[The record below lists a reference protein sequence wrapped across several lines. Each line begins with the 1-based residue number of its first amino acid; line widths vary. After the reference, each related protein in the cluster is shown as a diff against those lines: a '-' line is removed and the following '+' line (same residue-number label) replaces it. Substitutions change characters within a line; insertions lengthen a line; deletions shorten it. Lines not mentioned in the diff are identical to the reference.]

1 MKFKIFLFS
10 FFLPPISFSQAPE
23 IEWQN
28 TIGGTS
34 DDDLQS
40 VVPTF
45 DGGYILGGSS
55 YSQDGFD
62 KTEERIGDDDY
73 WVVKINHLGIVEWDE
88 TIGGT
93 GRDNVYAIQQTP
105 DGGYIVGGESVS
117 NISADKSEN
126 RIGGADYWIVKID
139 GEGNIEWENT
149 IGAAGEEYFT
159 ALDQTA
165 DGGYIIGGYSH
176 SNANGDK
183 TEDLIGDH
191 DYWIVKL
198 DGEGNVEWDETIGGL
213 WDDYLTAIQQ
223 TMDGGYIIGGY
234 SDSDMS
240 GDKSEN
246 TIGPDHLNDYWIVK
260 IDNTGNIEWENTI
273 GGTKD
278 DALYAIQQTPDG
290 GYIVGGGSY
299 SNESADKSEHR
310 LGETDYWVIKLYE
323 NGTIEWENTI
333 GGDDDD
339 YLYTLDQIPGD
350 GYLLGG
356 KSLSNISDD
365 KTENMVGAPWYTGY
379 DYWVVKLNNEG
390 IVEWDNTIGGNDS
403 DDCTSVKSTS
413 DGGFVLA
420 GYSESPVSGDKIE
433 DIGEDD
439 YWVVKLFPDSCFVIT
454 EICNGLDDDCNGI
467 IDDGFIYL
475 TYYED
480 ADDDG
485 FGNISITTTT
495 CIGLPPPGF
504 VADSSDCDDNN
515 DLIYPSATEVC
526 NGFDENCNILIDE
539 GLTLY
544 NYFADIDE
552 DGFGNADE
560 MISICN
566 VLPPVGYITDSTDCD
581 DTNDL
586 IHEPILYYADIDGDL
601 FGDELNSEYFCDI
614 FIPDGYVT
622 NNTDCDDLNILI
634 NPVTNEICNNIDD
647 NCNTE
652 IDEGLPMQTLY
663 IDADGDN
670 FGNYLIDTITCL
682 LSITG
687 YLSDSTDCDDTNPDI
702 YPGAT
707 EILNGIDDDCD
718 KLIDEGITA
727 IIDQT
732 NKFNIS
738 IYPNPNDG
746 TFTIT
751 ANVKTQYFAS
761 PELPT
766 IEIYNNL
773 GQLIYFKKIN
783 TSSGT
788 INETIQLQNPSPG
801 VYFVNLKNQ
810 HSILNNKLII
820 E

>member
-1 MKFKIFLFS
+1 MIRR
-10 FFLPPISFSQAPE
+10 PPRSTLDRSSAA
-23 IEWQN
+23 
-28 TIGGTS
+28 S
-34 DDDLQS
+34 D
-40 VVPTF
+40 
-45 DGGYILGGSS
+45 
-55 YSQDGFD
+55 
-62 KTEERIGDDDY
+62 
-73 WVVKINHLGIVEWDE
+73 
-88 TIGGT
+88 
-93 GRDNVYAIQQTP
+93 VYKRQ
-105 DGGYIVGGESVS
+105 
-117 NISADKSEN
+117 
-126 RIGGADYWIVKID
+126 
-139 GEGNIEWENT
+139 
-149 IGAAGEEYFT
+149 
-159 ALDQTA
+159 
-165 DGGYIIGGYSH
+165 
-176 SNANGDK
+176 
-183 TEDLIGDH
+183 
-191 DYWIVKL
+191 
-198 DGEGNVEWDETIGGL
+198 
-213 WDDYLTAIQQ
+213 
-223 TMDGGYIIGGY
+223 
-234 SDSDMS
+234 
-240 GDKSEN
+240 
-246 TIGPDHLNDYWIVK
+246 
-260 IDNTGNIEWENTI
+260 
-273 GGTKD
+273 
-278 DALYAIQQTPDG
+278 
-290 GYIVGGGSY
+290 IVGGGSY

-526 NGFDENCNILIDE
+526 NGFNENCNILIDE
-539 GLTLY
+539 GLTLS
-544 NYFADIDE
+544 NYFADIYE